1 MCSVKW
7 CRKFDAFEF
16 QEEKR
21 SRLQFARELRGCE
34 AALGLILMFELRRR
48 CILLHK
54 LGKIFAIW
62 FRWGCTAL
70 RWRFQLFGNPALC
83 QIFVHSDE
91 DISISTMKTFSAPHK
106 SINPIERM
114 EQNKVKN
121 ATSAFLSSVLWRF
134 LGCIL
139 TWSGGDWVLSGDV
152 HSRHSTFPGV
162 N

>member
-1 MCSVKW
+1 MWAAWSGVENLMHLSS
-7 CRKFDAFEF
+7 RK
-16 QEEKR
+16 KR

-70 RWRFQLFGNPALC
+70 RWRFQLWQSGPLSNICPVGWGYIRC
-83 QIFVHSDE
+83 CKDE
-91 DISISTMKTFSAPHK
+91 GPFSHK

-134 LGCIL
+134 PGCIL

>member
-1 MCSVKW
+1 MLVVFPNKLVIVLNISSLLTNVSSVKW

-16 QEEKR
+16 QEKR
-21 SRLQFARELRGCE
+21 SCLQFARELRGCE

-83 QIFVHSDE
+83 QIYVYRDE
-91 DISISTMKTFSAPHK
+91 DIFIVVTMKALFPISQSIK
-106 SINPIERM
+106 S
-114 EQNKVKN
+114 N
-121 ATSAFLSSVLWRF
+121 AWNRIRSKMQR
-134 LGCIL
+134 
-139 TWSGGDWVLSGDV
+139 V
-152 HSRHSTFPGV
+152 HF
-162 N
+162 

>member
-1 MCSVKW
+1 MQREVVSKIW
-7 CRKFDAFEF
+7 CIWVSGK
-16 QEEKR
+16 K

-83 QIFVHSDE
+83 QIFVQWDE
-91 DISISTMKTFSAPHK
+91 EIIIVIYYENIFPHK
-106 SINPIERM
+106 PINPIERM

-121 ATSAFLSSVLWRF
+121 ATSAVLSSVLWRF
-134 LGCIL
+134 LGCIF

>member
-16 QEEKR
+16 QEKKC
-21 SRLQFARELRGCE
+21 RLQFARKLRGCE

-83 QIFVHSDE
+83 QIFVYRDE
-91 DISISTMKTFSAPHK
+91 DIFIVVTMKALFPHK
-106 SINPIERM
+106 SINQIEHM
-114 EQNKVKN
+114 EENKVKN

-134 LGCIL
+134 LGCIF

>member
-1 MCSVKW
+1 MCSAKW

-16 QEEKR
+16 QEKKIPLAICSQVARLR
-21 SRLQFARELRGCE
+21 SRFGPNSDVW
-34 AALGLILMFELRRR
+34 AAEE
-48 CILLHK
+48 
-54 LGKIFAIW
+54 
-62 FRWGCTAL
+62 
-70 RWRFQLFGNPALC
+70 
-83 QIFVHSDE
+83 VHSSAQIGE
-91 DISISTMKTFSAPHK
+91 NICNLVSLRLHCTPLNISTIWQSGPLSNICPVGWGDNHGYYENIFPRK

-134 LGCIL
+134 LGCIF

-152 HSRHSTFPGV
+152 HSRHSTFPRV

>member
-1 MCSVKW
+1 MLVVCPNKLVIILNITSLLSNVQREVVSKIW
-7 CRKFDAFEF
+7 CIWVPGK
-16 QEEKR
+16 KR

-83 QIFVHSDE
+83 QIFVQWDE
-91 DISISTMKTFSAPHK
+91 EIFMVTMKTFSPVSQ
-106 SINPIERM
+106 SI
-114 EQNKVKN
+114 QSN
-121 ATSAFLSSVLWRF
+121 AGNRIRSKMQRVQF
-134 LGCIL
+134 
-139 TWSGGDWVLSGDV
+139 
-152 HSRHSTFPGV
+152 
-162 N
+162 

>member
-1 MCSVKW
+1 MLVHSSTKIVFMLTINQSMSVVCLICLNKFVIIPNIFSLLTNVQREVVSKIW
-7 CRKFDAFEF
+7 CIWVPGKKE
-16 QEEKR
+16 

-83 QIFVHSDE
+83 QIFVYRDE
-91 DISISTMKTFSAPHK
+91 DIFIFLPKSQSIQS
-106 SINPIERM
+106 
-114 EQNKVKN
+114 N
-121 ATSAFLSSVLWRF
+121 AWNRIRSKMQR
-134 LGCIL
+134 
-139 TWSGGDWVLSGDV
+139 V
-152 HSRHSTFPGV
+152 HF
-162 N
+162 